1 MVKKKEYTWYIISR
15 LKEAH
20 IIRDKYCNI
29 YRCKDVIHLLTLKC
43 LVGDG
48 LWENTEQYFP
58 VIIIIEN
65 V

>member
-1 MVKKKEYTWYIISR
+1 MVKKRIYMVYNNR